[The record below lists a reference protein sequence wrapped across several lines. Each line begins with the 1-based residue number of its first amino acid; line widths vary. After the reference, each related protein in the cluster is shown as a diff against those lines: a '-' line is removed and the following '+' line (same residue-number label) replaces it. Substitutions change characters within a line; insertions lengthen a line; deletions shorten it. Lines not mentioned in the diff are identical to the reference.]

1 MLNYPYHPKL
11 LTAGEFSRWIGG
23 IAAPAAI
30 RLTLWTAHPGSGYER
45 AGQAL
50 QKLLQLQGFHLEQ
63 LAKGQGDLAFA
74 QQDAFIL

>member
-1 MLNYPYHPKL
+1 
-11 LTAGEFSRWIGG
+11 
-23 IAAPAAI
+23 
-30 RLTLWTAHPGSGYER
+30 LTLLTAHPGSGYER